1 MSRRCRLA
9 RSVLPYVDG
18 ELAADA
24 AVAFEDHL
32 EECASCGFAVAAQRE
47 LEERLIALPRP
58 NGGAADRVRLM
69 ERIDARILA
78 EAVAPRRPQPA
89 LLRWRRPILAAAGFL
104 LLASLAFLE
113 FHRRDLLDV
122 PSLGPSLG
130 PAPFDGAVASSDL
143 APIAFDRPDV
153 SLALL
158 ANARDEI
165 ARCVA
170 ALPDEGDRVAAFVAA
185 TRSLRAKGVPVLL
198 LLEFEILRDPDPELG
213 RAAAELLADDARRHR
228 LGPEDPGLVP
238 LLELVMRRPDRGDA
252 ILRTLVAIGTPRA
265 WAAIAMACDMPHL
278 RHDALL
284 AICGRKDAVGLP
296 KLATELVASLRRGE
310 RDDVADALA
319 ALAADG
325 EAQAHLLAEL
335 TRAGVE
341 PRLVTAA
348 LERARPASTAA
359 LASMLTQRGEPRRDA
374 LLLAPLLRERRLVAP
389 LSDLVARGD
398 EPAAACDAL
407 VRVGGAEAAA
417 AFARLAADPSLS
429 RSRGR
434 TVANAFS
441 TLLARSD
448 DLPALLGAAAV
459 ELADDERPRAA
470 LLDLCLA
477 APDAAGARARL
488 TLLACADLPAA
499 ERTRL
504 AAELTTR
511 RERAAPEELLAI
523 LTDAAARRAD
533 GKSDDRLLASL
544 LLLAYANGGDERLIE
559 GVRALGVPLTPAREQ
574 QIKTTARA
582 LVRSPSA
589 PQKLG
594 RLDSL
599 LELAP

>member
-1 MSRRCRLA
+1 VSRRCRLA

-32 EECASCGFAVAAQRE
+32 EECVSCGAAVAAQRE

-58 NGGAADRVRLM
+58 NGGAADRLRLM
-69 ERIDARILA
+69 ERIDLRILA
-78 EAVAPRRPQPA
+78 AAIAPQPPPPK
-89 LLRWRRPILAAAGFL
+89 LLRWRRPILAAAGFI
-104 LLASLAFLE
+104 LLASLAVLQF
-113 FHRRDLLDV
+113 RPRDLLD
-122 PSLGPSLG
+122 
-130 PAPFDGAVASSDL
+130 APWRAAAPSDL
-143 APIAFDRPDV
+143 AVRPSDFAPIAFDRPDV

-170 ALPDEGDRVAAFVAA
+170 ALPAEGDPVAEFVAA
-185 TRSLRAKGVPVLL
+185 TRPLRAKGVPVTL
-198 LLEFEILRDPDPELG
+198 LLEEEILRDPDPALG
-213 RAAAELLADDARRHR
+213 RAAAGLFAAAARSGR
-228 LGPEDPGLVP
+228 LGPDVPWLVP
-238 LLELVMRRPDRGDA
+238 TLEMVMRRPDRGDA
-252 ILRTLVAIGTPRA
+252 MLRTLVAIGTPRA
-265 WAAIAMACDMPHL
+265 WLAISNACDMPHV
-278 RHDALL
+278 RHDALV
-284 AICGRKDAVGLP
+284 AIAARQDAVGLP
-296 KLATELVASLRRGE
+296 KLQKELLASLRRGE
-310 RDDVADALA
+310 RADVADALA
-319 ALAADG
+319 ALDANG
-325 EAQAHLLAEL
+325 EAHAHLLADL
-335 TRAGVE
+335 VRAGVQT
-341 PRLVTAA
+341 RLVVDA
-348 LERARPASTAA
+348 LERARPASSAA
-359 LASMLTQRGEPRRDA
+359 LAAMLMQRGDPRRDA
-374 LLLAPLLRERRLVAP
+374 LLLAPLLRDRRLVAP
-389 LSDLVARGD
+389 LAELIARGD

-407 VRVGGAEAAA
+407 LRVGGAEAAA

-434 TVANAFS
+434 TVANAFAS
-441 TLLARSD
+441 LLARSH
-448 DLPALLGAAAV
+448 DLPALLGAAVV
-459 ELADDERPRAA
+459 EIGDEERPRAA

-477 APDAAGARARL
+477 VTDASGARARL
-488 TLLACADLPAA
+488 TLLACADLPTAD
-499 ERTRL
+499 RTRL

-523 LTDAAARRAD
+523 LTDAAARRAE

-559 GVRALGVPLTPAREQ
+559 GVRALGVPLTPARERQ
-574 QIKTTARA
+574 LKTTARA